1 MSLKIMQAKSNCT
14 VKKKKKRRYK
24 VASYRFLKIQPVNM
38 QIYIYRKKTMYNTF
52 YFSILYFKKYHNRKN
67 KIEYLK

>member
-38 QIYIYRKKTMYNTF
+38 QIYIYRKKQCI
-52 YFSILYFKKYHNRKN
+52 ILFISLYYTLRNITTE
-67 KIEYLK
+67 KIKSNI